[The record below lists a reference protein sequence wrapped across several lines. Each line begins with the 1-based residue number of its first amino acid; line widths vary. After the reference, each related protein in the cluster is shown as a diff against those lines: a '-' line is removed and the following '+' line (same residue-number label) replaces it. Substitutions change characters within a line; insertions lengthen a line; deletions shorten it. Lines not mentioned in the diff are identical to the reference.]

1 MSNNLNTRLEKA
13 RKLQA
18 MDGVVEMYEYITDE
32 STTVQYTKMRKDN
45 SLVYTFIIEE
55 EYDAG
60 SSND

>member
-55 EYDAG
+55 EYYE
-60 SSND
+60 